1 MNDGIDKQ
9 DRETREEIRNGCSR
23 MDHENHRKKQKD
35 DLGGGERK
43 VKGGQHSRDHD
54 CEPWKCVCTKCA
66 AK

>member
-9 DRETREEIRNGCSR
+9 DRETREEIRNGYSR

-35 DLGGGERK
+35 DHGGGERK

-54 CEPWKCVCTKCA
+54 CEP
-66 AK
+66 